1 MSTKGTVC
9 DNSLIIPILLFGD
22 DQPCGSYTM
31 IATMLLRFHRVVVE
45 RIAAHGVCNSGPKE
59 ATIDFSSPLQDW
71 LSGDK
76 VRFPFP
82 QDDS

>member
-1 MSTKGTVC
+1 MC
-9 DNSLIIPILLFGD
+9 QNSFIIHVLLFGD
-22 DQPCGSYTM
+22 DWSCGSYVK
-31 IATMLLRFHRVVVE
+31 IAALSMHFHGVVVVE
-45 RIAAHGVCNSGPKE
+45 RIAAHGVCNSGPQE